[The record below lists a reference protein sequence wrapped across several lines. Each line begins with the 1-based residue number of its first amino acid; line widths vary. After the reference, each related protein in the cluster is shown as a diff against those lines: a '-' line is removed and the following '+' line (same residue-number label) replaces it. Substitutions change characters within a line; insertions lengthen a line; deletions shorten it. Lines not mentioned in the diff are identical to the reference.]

1 MESTANLG
9 VIILVD
15 FFIVKKVQT
24 ILKEIAIQRLFW
36 GESRLY
42 SRCLYW
48 LNDVTSLSKVEAA
61 VGDLS
66 ISVDDL

>member
-24 ILKEIAIQRLFW
+24 ILKEIAIQRLFS
-36 GESRLY
+36 GR
-42 SRCLYW
+42 
-48 LNDVTSLSKVEAA
+48 V
-61 VGDLS
+61 
-66 ISVDDL
+66 